1 MGSKQEDKD
10 FKQKR
15 RQRRVRKKVVGTSE
29 RPRLCVYRSLRYVYT
44 QLIDDVQGRTLV
56 SCDSLDKEMMDAL
69 KNAKNK
75 TDASFLIGQGLG
87 KRALEKGIESVV
99 FDRNRYEYHG
109 RVKAIAEGARKA
121 GLKF

>member
-1 MGSKQEDKD
+1 MGSKQEDKAL
-10 FKQKR
+10 KQKR

-29 RPRLCVYRSLRYVYT
+29 RPRLCVYRSLRYLYT
-44 QLIDDVQGRTLV
+44 QLIDDVQGQTLV
-56 SCDSLDKEMMDAL
+56 SCDSLDKEMTEEL

-75 TDASFLIGQGLG
+75 TDASFLIGQSLG
-87 KRALEKGIESVV
+87 KRAIEKGIESVV

-109 RVKAIAEGARKA
+109 RVKAVADGARKA